1 MGCARRG
8 LGDKPDEEEY
18 HPDSIE
24 QRQLAGMNEYTVT
37 DIENAINYWRS
48 RQAATDDFAVCPRA
62 GVLADVYGTMIY
74 HRRERVEARHLTA
87 EQNEAIGLALAQKEL
102 F

>member
-1 MGCARRG
+1 MTRRREISSAIVG
-8 LGDKPDEEEY
+8 AKAASRL
-18 HPDSIE
+18 
-24 QRQLAGMNEYTVT
+24 NEYTIT

-62 GVLADVYGTMIY
+62 WVPADVYGAMIY
-74 HRRERVEARHLTA
+74 HQRERVEARNLTP